1 MLFGKWSSI
10 AISKIEI
17 TDTADMLEI
26 TSDTTEQ
33 YITSENQTV
42 QYTAKVY
49 KSITTEKRQIRDCF
63 KGSEDTTANITYS
76 VNGYNGVSIDN
87 NGSLSITPSATAG
100 TVTVSAECGGI
111 KEIYKFST

>member
-1 MLFGKWSSI
+1 MELNSNF
-10 AISKIEI
+10 KIEI

-49 KSITTEKRQIRDCF
+49 KSITTEKTNQRLFQR
-63 KGSEDTTANITYS
+63 K
-76 VNGYNGVSIDN
+76 
-87 NGSLSITPSATAG
+87 
-100 TVTVSAECGGI
+100 
-111 KEIYKFST
+111 

>member
-1 MLFGKWSSI
+1 MSIDGEKIDVQSNCEFDKWYTTTVKLSNQTSQIDFAFGKWSSI

-49 KSITTEKRQIRDCF
+49 KSITTEKD
-63 KGSEDTTANITYS
+63 KSEI
-76 VNGYNGVSIDN
+76 VS
-87 NGSLSITPSATAG
+87 
-100 TVTVSAECGGI
+100 
-111 KEIYKFST
+111 KRK